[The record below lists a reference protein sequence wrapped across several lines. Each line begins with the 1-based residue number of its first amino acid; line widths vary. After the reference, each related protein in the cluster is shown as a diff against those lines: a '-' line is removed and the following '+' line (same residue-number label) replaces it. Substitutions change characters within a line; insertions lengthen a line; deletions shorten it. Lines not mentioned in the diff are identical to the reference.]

1 MNVSKDKIPKT
12 MSYPLKTSV
21 LEAAFVAAGIKI
33 DTSLSYVT
41 SKRFFDCEFWPPN
54 QNVPHERLYISICA
68 IRNERAREARDFVEK
83 EVIPALIAWVRSLQ
97 DLPANSPVSSPTATL
112 LPRASA
118 NDTRE
123 RRRGVLESL
132 A

>member
-21 LEAAFVAAGIKI
+21 LEAAFVAAGITI
-33 DTSLSYVT
+33 DTSLNYVT

-68 IRNERAREARDFVEK
+68 VRNERAREARDFMEK
-83 EVIPALIAWVRSLQ
+83 QVIPALIAWVRSLQ
-97 DLPANSPVSSPTATL
+97 DLPANSPVRRQQQHFCRE
-112 LPRASA
+112 LPPAQ
-118 NDTRE
+118 E
-123 RRRGVLESL
+123 G
-132 A
+132 